1 MPEMQEFLLGS
12 AKKVG
17 LGAADSEVF
26 WINKICGLAIV
37 ILRRFLV
44 ASRQLRRAIV
54 EGLVGG
60 CFALVRAGAFHVPL
74 MLPRQRCSSSADDPS
89 NDR

>member
-1 MPEMQEFLLGS
+1 MSEMQESLLES

-37 ILRRFLV
+37 ILRHFLV
-44 ASRQLRRAIV
+44 ASRQLRRAILD
-54 EGLVGG
+54 GLFGG
-60 CFALVRAGAFHVPL
+60 CFALVGPGAFHVSL
-74 MLPRQRCSSSADDPS
+74 MLPGRHCSSSPDDPS
-89 NDR
+89 SG